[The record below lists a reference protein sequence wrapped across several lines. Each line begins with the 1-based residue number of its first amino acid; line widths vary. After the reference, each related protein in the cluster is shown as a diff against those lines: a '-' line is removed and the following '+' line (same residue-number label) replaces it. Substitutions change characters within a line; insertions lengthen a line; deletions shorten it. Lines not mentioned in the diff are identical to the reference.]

1 MNKSMTND
9 SSIESTEFPQSKF
22 IQTKE
27 HLRFEEFAQA
37 CKKYRYI
44 GLCYGKPGIGKSFS
58 ANHYARWDTFRNYKL
73 IDELDAEMIQN
84 IRQCNAI
91 LYTAPITN
99 TPKRIEEKLSLQ
111 LLKFGNALA
120 KTQGISDPKSLIRD
134 VGYNCPL
141 VIIDESDC
149 LSFKSLEQLR
159 HLYDKYNF
167 GLILIGMPGF
177 EKRLSRYAQL
187 YSRIGFAHE
196 FQPLSE
202 DEMEFLFEHHWQN
215 LGLTL
220 DKKQFADVEA
230 IKTIA
235 RITNGNF
242 RLLQRIFAQIQR
254 IKGLNNMTK
263 ITKEVVLA
271 ARNCL
276 VIGQN

>member
-1 MNKSMTND
+1 MENLPFN
-9 SSIESTEFPQSKF
+9 QSQF

-27 HLRFEEFAQA
+27 HLRFEEFAEA
-37 CKKYRYI
+37 CKQYRYI

-58 ANHYARWDTFRNYKL
+58 ANHYAKWDTFRYYKL
-73 IDELDAEMIQN
+73 IDELDETMIQN
-84 IRQCNAI
+84 IQQCNAI

-99 TPKRIEEKLSLQ
+99 TPKRIEEKLGLQ

-120 KTQGISDPKSLIRD
+120 KIQGISDPKMLIRG
-134 VGYNCPL
+134 VEYNCPL

-196 FQPLSE
+196 FQALSE
-202 DEMEFLFEHHWQN
+202 DEMEFLFEHHWQS

-220 DKKQFADVEA
+220 DKKQFSDVEA

-242 RLLQRIFAQIQR
+242 RLLQRIFSQIQR
-254 IKGLNNMTK
+254 IKELNQMTK

>member
-1 MNKSMTND
+1 M
-9 SSIESTEFPQSKF
+9 
-22 IQTKE
+22 
-27 HLRFEEFAQA
+27 
-37 CKKYRYI
+37 
-44 GLCYGKPGIGKSFS
+44 
-58 ANHYARWDTFRNYKL
+58 
-73 IDELDAEMIQN
+73 
-84 IRQCNAI
+84 
-91 LYTAPITN
+91 
-99 TPKRIEEKLSLQ
+99 
-111 LLKFGNALA
+111 
-120 KTQGISDPKSLIRD
+120 
-134 VGYNCPL
+134 
-141 VIIDESDC
+141 DESDC

-159 HLYDKYNF
+159 HLYDKYRF

-177 EKRLSRYAQL
+177 EKRLARYAQL

-202 DEMEFLFEHHWQN
+202 DEMEFLFEHHWQR

-220 DKKQFADVEA
+220 NRKQFSDVEA

-242 RLLQRIFAQIQR
+242 RLLHRLFAQIQR
-254 IKGLNNMTK
+254 IQEVNKMKK

>member
-1 MNKSMTND
+1 MNEITD
-9 SSIESTEFPQSKF
+9 PTRATVYAPHF

-27 HLRFEEFAQA
+27 HLRFEEFAGA
-37 CKKYRYI
+37 CEKYRYI

-58 ANHYARWDTFRNYKL
+58 ANYYAKWDAFRNYKL
-73 IDELDAEMIQN
+73 IDELDDEMIEN
-84 IRQCNAI
+84 VRRCKAV

-99 TPKRIEEKLSLQ
+99 TPKRIEEKLGFQ

-120 KTQGISDPKSLIRD
+120 KIQGVSDPQKLIRD
-134 VGYNCPL
+134 AEYNCPL
-141 VIIDESDC
+141 VIVDESDC

-159 HLYDKYNF
+159 HLYDKYRF

-196 FQPLSE
+196 FHPLSE
-202 DEMEFLFEHHWQN
+202 DEMEFLFEHHWQS

-220 DKKQFADVEA
+220 DKKQFSDVEA

-235 RITNGNF
+235 RITGGNF
-242 RLLQRIFAQIQR
+242 RLIQRIFAQIRR
-254 IKGLNNMTK
+254 IQELNNMKK

>member
-1 MNKSMTND
+1 MNDTVTN
-9 SSIESTEFPQSKF
+9 SSEF
-22 IQTKE
+22 IRTKE
-27 HLRFEEFAQA
+27 YLRFEEFAEA

-44 GLCYGKPGIGKSFS
+44 GLCYGKPGIGKSYS
-58 ANHYARWDTFRNYKL
+58 ANHYAKWEVFRHYRL
-73 IDELDAEMIQN
+73 IDELDNTILQN
-84 IRQCNAI
+84 IQQCKAI

-99 TPKRIEEKLSLQ
+99 TPKRIAEKLGTE
-111 LLKFGNALA
+111 LLKQGNMLA
-120 KTQGISDPKSLIRD
+120 KSQGITDPQKLIRD
-134 VGYNCPL
+134 VEYKCPL
-141 VIIDESDC
+141 VIVDESDC

-167 GLILIGMPGF
+167 GLILIGMSGI
-177 EKRLSRYAQL
+177 EKRLSRYPQL

-196 FQPLSE
+196 FKPLSE
-202 DEMEFLFEHHWQN
+202 DEMEFLVEYHWKE

-220 DKKQFADVEA
+220 DKTQFSDVEA

-242 RLLQRIFAQIQR
+242 RLLKRMFAQIQR
-254 IKGLNNMTK
+254 IKEINHKTK
-263 ITKEVVLA
+263 ITKEIVLA

>member
-1 MNKSMTND
+1 MNNTTFN
-9 SSIESTEFPQSKF
+9 QVQF

-27 HLRFEEFAQA
+27 YLRFEEFAEA

-44 GLCYGKPGIGKSFS
+44 GICYGKPGIGKSFS
-58 ANHYARWDTFRNYKL
+58 ASYYAKWEIFRYYKL
-73 IDELDAEMIQN
+73 IDDLDEQMIQGVKE
-84 IRQCNAI
+84 CKAI
-91 LYTAPITN
+91 LYTAPVTN
-99 TPKRIEEKLSLQ
+99 TPKRIAEKLSLK

-120 KTQGISDPKSLIRD
+120 KVQGVTDPHKLIRD
-134 VGYNCPL
+134 VEYNCPL

-149 LSFKSLEQLR
+149 LSFKSIEQLR
-159 HLYDKYNF
+159 HLYDEYGF

-202 DEMEFLFEHHWQN
+202 DEMEFLFEHHWQR

-220 DKKQFADVEA
+220 DKKQFSDVEA

-242 RLLQRIFAQIQR
+242 RLLHRLFAQIQR
-254 IKGLNNMTK
+254 IQEVNGMKK
-263 ITKEVVLA
+263 ITKEIVLA